1 MSSNPL
7 PRPSAGDQA
16 DTTAVRSLAL
26 IEALRGPGEITRAER
41 VYVNRNLK
49 LDQVQVVGF
58 DMDYTLALYHQDK
71 MEELSVL
78 TTLHKLV
85 VNKGY
90 PEQIRELKYDPSLAM
105 RGLMVDQQLG
115 NVFKPDRYGA
125 PGRALHGQR
134 ALSRADVATAYHQ
147 HRLRL
152 GDEIGRAS
160 CRE

>member
-26 IEALRGPGEITRAER
+26 IEALRGPGEIPPGAER

-90 PEQIRELKYDPSLAM
+90 PEQIRELKYDPSRPCA
-105 RGLMVDQQLG
+105 G
-115 NVFKPDRYGA
+115 
-125 PGRALHGQR
+125 
-134 ALSRADVATAYHQ
+134 
-147 HRLRL
+147 
-152 GDEIGRAS
+152 
-160 CRE
+160 

>member
-7 PRPSAGDQA
+7 PRPTAGDQA

-26 IEALRGPGEITRAER
+26 IEALRRPGEITRAER

-78 TTLHKLV
+78 TTMHKLV
-85 VNKGY
+85 VNKG
-90 PEQIRELKYDPSLAM
+90 
-105 RGLMVDQQLG
+105 
-115 NVFKPDRYGA
+115 
-125 PGRALHGQR
+125 
-134 ALSRADVATAYHQ
+134 
-147 HRLRL
+147 
-152 GDEIGRAS
+152 
-160 CRE
+160 